1 MPKIVARR
9 LQKLQRDFLWGGG
22 ILERKVHLVNWEVV
36 CAHKEN
42 GGLGIRGGGVFSNTE
57 TQKFF
62 CM

>member
-1 MPKIVARR
+1 M
-9 LQKLQRDFLWGGG
+9 
-22 ILERKVHLVNWEVV
+22 KVHLVNWEVV